1 MLWVPTYLLSYPLRG
16 KIDEDLRALGGN
28 AMEKMTNAQWWV
40 STLLQAAA
48 CESKQ
53 SPDKRQ
59 NHIHLFSP
67 LFEFV
72 CLSHPPVCL
81 FSSEYVFSYRLC
93 DFLVK
98 MTIIPAVSWRIIQH
112 DQRIVIIPLIRLNY
126 HNLFINDIKARSE
139 LQRPPLVAS
148 FFLKGALIATDDQES
163 SFFHRFFIFF
173 SVLAN
178 FLWRNDNR
186 KGSRS
191 QSGRCDS
198 GPGGHACDTVQRL
211 HVMSSWR
218 HPRRGWVHH
227 LVAKMVGTGKKI
239 CLLWWVGH
247 STALLEWRGQLKAHH
262 QAHDPQSQP
271 GNVCDS
277 LSFPVLVTH
286 ILNPCIHLLLRHRP
300 LILNQLH
307 HCCRALF
314 IHLFRPMFI
323 YCRPIRGLHVS
334 VCKTVKP
341 VHTYEYCMLYD
352 LYSMVKTCCHDFFYL
367 KLAPCVI

>member
-59 NHIHLFSP
+59 HHIHLFPP

-112 DQRIVIIPLIRLNY
+112 DQRIIIILLIRLNY

-148 FFLKGALIATDDQES
+148 FCLKGALIMTDDQES
-163 SFFHRFFIFF
+163 SLFHHLFIFF

-191 QSGRCDS
+191 QSAAGHCDS
-198 GPGGHACDTVQRL
+198 GPVTPCRDFMWCQADVIPGEGEFTTLLPKWWGLGATSGAVWKEDL
-211 HVMSSWR
+211 PPLMSGSQ
-218 HPRRGWVHH
+218 HSVAWVTRTIKSPSSSTWSP
-227 LVAKMVGTGKKI
+227 VTAGK
-239 CLLWWVGH
+239 CVWLTLF
-247 STALLEWRGQLKAHH
+247 SC
-262 QAHDPQSQP
+262 P
-271 GNVCDS
+271 GN
-277 LSFPVLVTH
+277 TH
-286 ILNPCIHLLLRHRP
+286 TE
-300 LILNQLH
+300 
-307 HCCRALF
+307 
-314 IHLFRPMFI
+314 
-323 YCRPIRGLHVS
+323 S
-334 VCKTVKP
+334 
-341 VHTYEYCMLYD
+341 
-352 LYSMVKTCCHDFFYL
+352 LYSSIT
-367 KLAPCVI
+367 AASAINS